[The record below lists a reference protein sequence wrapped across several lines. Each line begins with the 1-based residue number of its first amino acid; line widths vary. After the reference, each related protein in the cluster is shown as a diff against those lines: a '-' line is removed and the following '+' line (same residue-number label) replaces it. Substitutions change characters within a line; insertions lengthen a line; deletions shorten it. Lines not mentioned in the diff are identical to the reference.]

1 MLMRTMEARDTDKRL
16 ELLEERVGE
25 RFDHVD
31 AEFRRFE
38 QVDARFQR
46 LETDFRELRLDQK
59 AGVKELRGEI
69 QAANRELRDDLRA
82 MQRNM
87 LFGFFGLASLFLT
100 YAGFQLS

>member
-1 MLMRTMEARDTDKRL
+1 MLMQTMEARDTGKRI
-16 ELLEERVGE
+16 ELLEERADE

-31 AEFRRFE
+31 A
-38 QVDARFQR
+38 RFQN
-46 LETDFRELRLDQK
+46 LETDIRELRLDQK

-69 QAANRELRDDLRA
+69 QAGNRELRDDLRA
-82 MQRNM
+82 MHRNM